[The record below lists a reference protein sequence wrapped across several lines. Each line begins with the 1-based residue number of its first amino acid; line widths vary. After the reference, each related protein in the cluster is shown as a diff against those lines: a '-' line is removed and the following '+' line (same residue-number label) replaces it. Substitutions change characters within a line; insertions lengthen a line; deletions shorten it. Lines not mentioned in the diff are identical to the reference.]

1 MVTADFLDYQQ
12 AATSLF
18 SKIPNTKIKQIVYN
32 KNTILKVNFRTSF
45 KEDFKCV
52 RIGYVRSTKK
62 QKSTELLQLPKVMAL
77 KIEQFSLSKNKKR
90 DFTKMLKYISHE
102 VDKQYYE
109 LILKTKKPIKQKQKK
124 KKKKIANKTL

>member
-18 SKIPNTKIKQIVYN
+18 SKIPNTKIKQIVYT

-52 RIGYVRSTKK
+52 RIGYVRSIRK
-62 QKSTELLQLPKVMAL
+62 QKPTELLQLPKIIDL

-90 DFTKMLKYISHE
+90 DLARMLKYIPNKI
-102 VDKQYYE
+102 DKQYYE
-109 LILKTKKPIKQKQKK
+109 LTLKTKKPIKQKQKK
-124 KKKKIANKTL
+124 KKKRLKKTL